1 MNKEHLEKLLF
12 SERLLVFAVLD
23 GASIPGLRDKFFEM
37 RPPHHCLIR
46 GDLEPDMQEV
56 SPYVVGLIPGTPFV
70 DWVLEEC
77 FGKHWGIFAQSRR
90 SLKEMRFQFRRLLTV
105 MNEAGDPM
113 IFRFYDPRVLNRFL
127 PTCTPEELETFFG
140 SVDTFFSEDAESQ
153 KMLRFRR
160 KEGQL
165 ETVEFE
171 K

>member
-1 MNKEHLEKLLF
+1 MKKEQLEKLLF
-12 SERLLVFAVLD
+12 SERSLVFAVLD

-46 GDLEPDMQEV
+46 GELEPDMQEV
-56 SPYVVGLIPGTPFV
+56 SPYVVGLVPGTPFV
-70 DWVLEEC
+70 DWVLAEC

-127 PTCTPEELETFFG
+127 PTCTKEEVEAFFG
-140 SVDTFFSEDAESQ
+140 SVDTFFSEDAAAG
-153 KMLRFRR
+153 KMLRFRIN
-160 KEGQL
+160 EGEL
-165 ETVEFE
+165 ETVELDQ
-171 K
+171 

>member
-1 MNKEHLEKLLF
+1 MNKEQLEKLLF
-12 SERLLVFAVLD
+12 SERINVFAVLD

-46 GDLEPDMQEV
+46 GELEPDMQEV

-70 DWVLEEC
+70 DWLLAEY
-77 FGKHWGIFAQSRR
+77 FGKHWGIFVQSRR

-127 PTCTPEELETFFG
+127 PTCNPEELETFFG
-140 SVDTFFSEDAESQ
+140 SVENYLTED
-153 KMLRFRR
+153 M
-160 KEGQL
+160 
-165 ETVEFE
+165 E
-171 K
+171 KNLMVRYSRADGELATADLDE

>member
-160 KEGQL
+160 KEGEL

>member
-1 MNKEHLEKLLF
+1 MNKEQLEKLLF
-12 SERLLVFAVLD
+12 SERINVFAVLD

-113 IFRFYDPRVLNRFL
+113 IFRFYAPRVLNRFL
-127 PTCTPEELETFFG
+127 PTCNPEELETFFG
-140 SVDTFFSEDAESQ
+140 SVENYLTED
-153 KMLRFRR
+153 M
-160 KEGQL
+160 
-165 ETVEFE
+165 E
-171 K
+171 KNLMVRYSRADGELATADLDE